1 MLEAAQVRQG
11 SALGFLGVAQQ
22 ATGSAD
28 GQGQLL
34 AAKAFE
40 VLGCELL
47 AEALAC
53 RVAVE
58 VPRRTAAGAT
68 ALLGRQALWPV
79 IRDQQLDRIDAFK
92 FGQQV
97 FPALDLQHGE
107 VAAGDIQH
115 GQAEQA
121 LVTQHGGDQ
130 VVAAL
135 IEQRLVA
142 DRARGDDA
150 YHLALDRALAGGRVA
165 DLFADHHRFAQLHQ
179 LGQVALGRMEGDTA
193 HGNRLARRLAAGGQG
208 DVQEFGGLLRVF
220 VEDLVEVAHAVE
232 HQLVRVLVF
241 QLPVLLHHRG
251 VCGKIRHSRPWSG
264 VSIRQLRI
272 V

>member
-1 MLEAAQVRQG
+1 MR
-11 SALGFLGVAQQ
+11 
-22 ATGSAD
+22 
-28 GQGQLL
+28 
-34 AAKAFE
+34 
-40 VLGCELL
+40 
-47 AEALAC
+47 
-53 RVAVE
+53 
-58 VPRRTAAGAT
+58 
-68 ALLGRQALWPV
+68 PV
-79 IRDQQLDRIDAFK
+79 IRDQQLHRVDAFK
-92 FGQQV
+92 LGQQV

-107 VAAGDIQH
+107 VAAGDVQH

-130 VVAAL
+130 VVATL
-135 IEQRLVA
+135 VEQRFVT
-142 DRARGDDA
+142 DRTGGDDA

-165 DLFADHHRFAQLHQ
+165 DLFANHHRLAQFHQ

-208 DVQEFGGLLRVF
+208 DVEEFGGFLRIF

-251 VCGKIRHSRPWSG
+251 VCGKIAHYRNLARS
-264 VSIRQLRI
+264 V